1 MPFIPHTEGD
11 TKAMLET
18 LGVPSIDSLF
28 DEIPEGFLAAPL
40 GLAKGE
46 SEMALMADFDARA
59 RRDDNVLCFAGAG
72 AYDHHIPSAVWDL
85 VSRGEIMTAYTPYQA
100 EASQG
105 TLQTIYEYQSMI
117 AKLTGMD
124 VANASVYDGGS
135 GLAEAALMAVRSA
148 PRKHARTLLLA
159 GGLSPRYRAACEAIV
174 QHQGLTLRDL
184 PLEADGTLSPATLAA
199 AMDEDCAALVI
210 SQPNFFGVLEDV
222 HALTDQ
228 AQAAGLLV
236 IAVVNPIALGC
247 SRRPGPGDRRGP
259 IS

>member
-1 MPFIPHTEGD
+1 
-11 TKAMLET
+11 
-18 LGVPSIDSLF
+18 
-28 DEIPEGFLAAPL
+28 
-40 GLAKGE
+40 
-46 SEMALMADFDARA
+46 MALMADFAARA

-85 VSRGEIMTAYTPYQA
+85 VSRGEIMTYTPYQA

-148 PRKHARTLLLA
+148 PASTPAHSLLA
-159 GGLSPRYRAACEAIV
+159 GGLNFAIARPAKRLCSIRV
-174 QHQGLTLRDL
+174 L
-184 PLEADGTLSPATLAA
+184 PFAIYSLEADGSLCPATLEA

-210 SQPNFFGVLEDV
+210 GQPNFFGVLEDV
-222 HALTDQ
+222 HALTDR

-236 IAVVNPIALGC
+236 IAVVNPIALAVLTP
-247 SRRPGPGDRRGP
+247 PGAWGSAGP
-259 IS
+259 ILWWATASPWAFPWLPAVPTLAFVRPAEAGAADARAHRGSYRGS